1 MLSEAPRRCP
11 AAILGAAGA
20 MLGVAGGAAPP
31 CWVWRA
37 GWGGGTAANGG
48 HRARP
53 QQAGGSG
60 GLRALQRRD
69 PTGLSRHCTA
79 WQGGAGGEAVGHRGE
94 PPGAPMQRPQP
105 RCCPPPWGAPTRLG
119 CGGRN
124 QKCQHRKCQHHKH
137 THTAGGVKRG
147 AGLQTP
153 PCACSP
159 SSPRAG
165 HPPPAAPHGPGPAGR
180 RWKRWGRALLLAI
193 TAAVP
198 CAVPAPPVPPSL
210 QALGPLL
217 VSPAAAPGPR
227 GGRQRLPAG
236 THPAPAW
243 LPGGAVR
250 HPCCSPMPRG
260 LVCGE
265 PVSRKRPNPHPW
277 QPGARGPPTAL
288 PSVPWG
294 GRSARRARTGSSG
307 ANVHGRA
314 RAMPAAQPFVWV
326 PSGTRQLLRGSCKSE
341 T

>member
-1 MLSEAPRRCP
+1 
-11 AAILGAAGA
+11 
-20 MLGVAGGAAPP
+20 MLGVAGGLGRGHGHKRGAPGTAPAGGGQRGAAGPAAPGSHGAEPAEHGLARWCWRGGCGAQRGAPRSPHAAPP
-31 CWVWRA
+31 APLLPPRHGDPQPGRA
-37 GWGGGTAANGG
+37 AGTGIKSVNTESVNTTST
-48 HRARP
+48 HTP
-53 QQAGGSG
+53 
-60 GLRALQRRD
+60 L
-69 PTGLSRHCTA
+69 
-79 WQGGAGGEAVGHRGE
+79 GGETGHGAVH
-94 PPGAPMQRPQP
+94 PTVCLQPQP
-105 RCCPPPWGAPTRLG
+105 
-119 CGGRN
+119 
-124 QKCQHRKCQHHKH
+124 
-137 THTAGGVKRG
+137 
-147 AGLQTP
+147 
-153 PCACSP
+153 PC
-159 SSPRAG
+159 AG

-180 RWKRWGRALLLAI
+180 RWKRWGRTLLLAI

-198 CAVPAPPVPPSL
+198 CAVPAPPALPSL

-243 LPGGAVR
+243 LPGRAVR
-250 HPCCSPMPRG
+250 HPCCSPVPRG

-307 ANVHGRA
+307 AYVHGRA